1 MGRLRSL
8 LGAILVLAGTL
19 APSPPPA
26 LVLIVNPSRG
36 DQLTIVDASAIYLK
50 KRRFWPDGQ
59 AIVPL
64 NLPAETAA
72 REEFSQRVL
81 GRGSDRLSAYWDQQY
96 FQGVFPP
103 VTLSSSAAVKRYV
116 ASDRNAVGYIGAR
129 EVDGSVRVVLRLD

>member
-26 LVLIVNPSRG
+26 LVLIVNPSRS
-36 DQLTIVDASAIYLK
+36 DSLTITDASAIYLK
-50 KRRFWPDGQ
+50 KRRFWPDGE
-59 AIVPL
+59 AILPL

-116 ASDRNAVGYIGAR
+116 AGDRNAVGYIEAR
-129 EVDGSVRVVLRLD
+129 EVDSSVRVVLRLD